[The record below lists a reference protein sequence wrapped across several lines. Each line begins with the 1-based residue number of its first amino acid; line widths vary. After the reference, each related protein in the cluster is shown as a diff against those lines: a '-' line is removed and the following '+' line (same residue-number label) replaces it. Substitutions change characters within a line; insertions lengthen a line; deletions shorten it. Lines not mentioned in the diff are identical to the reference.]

1 MIEHLEQSGSYRVLR
16 RLQPGITI
24 APSDGAR
31 SITGIVLDVETTG
44 LDTSRDEIIELGMVK
59 FTFTNTGALAGI
71 GETFSGFH
79 QPSRPIPAEITEITG
94 ITDAMVAG
102 PPISPPAVT
111 AFAADASLVIAHNA
125 GFDRRMVE
133 RVWPCFM
140 DKHWGCSASQV
151 NWRAEGLTGSKLGYV
166 LTDLGY
172 FHEAH
177 RAIDDCQATLHV

>member
-71 GETFSGFH
+71 LFFGNRTGCGTPGRPDRLPHARTAARSATDSRQFGEGVG
-79 QPSRPIPAEITEITG
+79 QNLSRGCATT
-94 ITDAMVAG
+94 AG
-102 PPISPPAVT
+102 QS
-111 AFAADASLVIAHNA
+111 
-125 GFDRRMVE
+125 RR
-133 RVWPCFM
+133 
-140 DKHWGCSASQV
+140 S
-151 NWRAEGLTGSKLGYV
+151 
-166 LTDLGY
+166 
-172 FHEAH
+172 
-177 RAIDDCQATLHV
+177 I